1 MAGDPLKK
9 KTATLGAVFGETSSD
24 EDSRDPFWNN
34 GDRQSSSSS
43 AEIQL
48 SLVFQRS
55 LPSLLQSR
63 LNCWPQA
70 ELSASAQRES
80 AATSDSFPAAA
91 GRSDVVGES
100 SSDRDPLQMPLR
112 AFVRSILLLFWTGHG
127 WSQFLLLVSRNA
139 ALFTRTVSSSIES
152 HFFVYHTSRQ

>member
-1 MAGDPLKK
+1 MEQRRSAKLFKLSGD
-9 KTATLGAVFGETSSD
+9 
-24 EDSRDPFWNN
+24 
-34 GDRQSSSSS
+34 S
-43 AEIQL
+43 AQPRVPEIVAK
-48 SLVFQRS
+48 LVAE
-55 LPSLLQSR
+55 
-63 LNCWPQA
+63 QA
-70 ELSASAQRES
+70 ELLAASRAQCERPVDS

-112 AFVRSILLLFWTGHG
+112 AFVRSILLLLWTGHG

-152 HFFVYHTSRQ
+152 QFFVYHTSRQ